1 MKDSYDIIGNAVREY
16 WKQEGFA
23 TDVIVFFFQ
32 KYSHEKE
39 WEHCQELVMCHS
51 DSDFEHVEFLS
62 DFCEGQ
68 TQVKNIHIMK
78 LDKVTDFYYNLMYK
92 HIDVYRGSEVN

>member
-1 MKDSYDIIGNAVREY
+1 MRDSYQIIGDAVREY

-23 TDVIVFFFQ
+23 TDVIVFFYQ
-32 KYSHEKE
+32 KYSNDKR

-51 DSDFEHVEFLS
+51 DTDFEHVEFLS

-92 HIDVYRGSEVN
+92 HIDVYRGSGVN